1 MYHCDSIKSER
12 GKNKIL
18 ESESYRGIIGV
29 FCDFDFRLNNY
40 SSDKVPLTNQQA
52 FLSLY
57 HAIHER
63 STKMF
68 AGRTVR
74 GVGNGHIGI
83 DRSDQFVGEGLDP
96 PPTE

>member
-1 MYHCDSIKSER
+1 MIEYIRKFGGFQNFASQIDKTVPSSLISAL
-12 GKNKIL
+12 GKNGK
-18 ESESYRGIIGV
+18 S
-29 FCDFDFRLNNY
+29 N
-40 SSDKVPLTNQQA
+40 SDKVPLTNQQA

-83 DRSDQFVGEGLDP
+83 DCSDQFVGGGS
-96 PPTE
+96 